1 MNSAFLTSHIHIQ
14 RAMTLVQTRD
24 QVWISKKLGGEQKN
38 FLAYLPQESF
48 RMVTSKRWREEE
60 FNNHTVVLCNSPW
73 DNLITRTETC
83 RAEPDFKEHLLHLY
97 LTEKVKAKLMMWLV
111 LINKQLSK
119 DRSQVSRLSL
129 PNMDFQFKWL
139 FLYKD
144 FPETMF
150 PPPLPHS
157 LLSLPRL
164 CFQLHLV
171 LSFII
176 ALITVYIDKL
186 FACLSPHSTLSL
198 FKGKTVSSSSL
209 NLQGCFCAWWIVTT
223 L

>member
-1 MNSAFLTSHIHIQ
+1 
-14 RAMTLVQTRD
+14 MTLVQTRD
-24 QVWISKKLGGEQKN
+24 QVWISKKMGGEQKN

-60 FNNHTVVLCNSPW
+60 LNNHTVVLCNSPW

-119 DRSQVSRLSL
+119 DRSQDSRLSL

-144 FPETMF
+144 CPETMF
-150 PPPLPHS
+150 PPPLPP
-157 LLSLPRL
+157 LYLSLICASSCIL
-164 CFQLHLV
+164 YSG
-171 LSFII
+171 LS
-176 ALITVYIDKL
+176 
-186 FACLSPHSTLSL
+186 
-198 FKGKTVSSSSL
+198 
-209 NLQGCFCAWWIVTT
+209 
-223 L
+223 